1 MKKTDHKDLSETGPW
16 KMMLKKKRSEQS
28 FNAAIQRLNKE
39 LKSSKKEFEAIN
51 EKLFLFNTELQR
63 RNKALKEAK
72 DYSEAIVE
80 TIRHPL
86 IVLTEDLKIHDA
98 NRAFYKTFD
107 VTPQE
112 AEGQFFHEIIG
123 RQWNKHT
130 LRQLI
135 ECNVFSNKIFNEFEV
150 KFNFYN
156 VGERIMVLSAR
167 RLIQEDVKATKI
179 LIAMEDITQQRKEQQ
194 ELQQSLEA
202 FEIMAENSPVMIWM
216 ADINKN
222 RIYFNNA
229 WLHYTGRSL
238 EQETGHGWEEGIHP
252 SDFERSMEIFNTSF
266 DKRKSYKKEYR
277 LRRRDGQYRWVLSHG
292 VPLFDKGVFS
302 GYIGSCM
309 DINYR
314 VEQEQQKDE
323 FIAVASHELKTP
335 LTSIKVYTEL
345 LHQILVDSND
355 QESALLAAR
364 MDTQVDK
371 LTRLIKEMLDVTRIT
386 GKTLSLNKEYFD
398 MNELIKEVVADTQL
412 TTDTH
417 NLLPRLKFTGKVL
430 GDRERLRQVL
440 VNFISNAIKYSP
452 EADKVII
459 RSLKEN
465 DQLKIS
471 VQDFGI
477 GISPEI
483 QGRIFERFFRA
494 PDPEN
499 TFPGIGL
506 GLYIS
511 AEIVNRHKG
520 KIWFNSKLAQG
531 STFCFSLPLPQEE
544 ES

>member
-1 MKKTDHKDLSETGPW
+1 MKKPDYKVLSDTARW
-16 KMMLKKKRSEQS
+16 KMILKKKPSEQS
-28 FNAAIQRLNKE
+28 FNTAIQRLNRE
-39 LKSSKKEFEAIN
+39 LKSSRKDFESIN
-51 EKLFLFNTELQR
+51 EKLFLFNAELQR

-80 TIRHPL
+80 TIRQPL
-86 IVLTEDLKIHDA
+86 IILNEDLSIHHA
-98 NRAFYKTFD
+98 NKAFYKTFD
-107 VTPQE
+107 VTAEE
-112 AEGQFFHEIIG
+112 AEGQYFHEIIG
-123 RQWNKHT
+123 RQWNKQT
-130 LRQLI
+130 LRQLL
-135 ECNVFSNKIFNEFEV
+135 ECNVFSHKLFNEFEV

-156 VGERIMVLSAR
+156 VGERIMIFSAR
-167 RLIQEDVKATKI
+167 RLVLDDVKAVRI
-179 LIAMEDITQQRKEQQ
+179 LIAMDDVTQQRKEQL
-194 ELQQSLEA
+194 ELQENLQA

-222 RIYFNNA
+222 RTYFNNA
-229 WLHYTGRSL
+229 WLHFTGRTL

-252 SDFERSMEIFNTSF
+252 NDYARSMEIFNTAF
-266 DKRKSYKKEYR
+266 DNRKSYKKEYR
-277 LRRRDGQYRWVLSHG
+277 LRRRDGEYRWVLSHG

-302 GYIGSCM
+302 GFIGSCM

-314 VEQEQQKDE
+314 VEQEKQKDE

-345 LHQILVDSND
+345 LYQILVNNND
-355 QESALLAAR
+355 EESALLAAK
-364 MDTQVDK
+364 MDSQVDK

-398 MNELIKEVVADTQL
+398 MNALITEVVEDTQP

-417 NLLPRLKFTGKVL
+417 KLTTKLKPSATVF

-440 VNFISNAIKYSP
+440 VNFISNALKYSP
-452 EADKVII
+452 EANKIII
-459 RSLKEN
+459 RSEIEDGFLVV
-465 DQLKIS
+465 S

-477 GISPEI
+477 GISEKI

-511 AEIVNRHKG
+511 SEIVRRHNG
-520 KIWFNSKLAQG
+520 RIWFNSKVTEG
-531 STFCFSLPLPQEE
+531 STFYFSLPLNQQEK
-544 ES
+544 S